1 MSRNITSIKNP
12 LAKALSV
19 STAPVAPVAA
29 VAAVAAPVVVV
40 SNPLAAGPRPPP
52 SPRPLPGSAATPAD
66 LGKAL
71 LEACTASDIDKALDI
86 IKKKGVDLNYMGGA
100 GNTPLIMAS
109 ARGFIPVVNELLVKG
124 VDVNHQNNGNF
135 TALMFACSKGH
146 KEIVRALLD
155 AKAKVDLT
163 NNGGKTAFGLSSPDM
178 QEFLKTRGITKG
190 GKRPQTNRKRL
201 RSKKRRS
208 VRKMKRTYRR

>member
-1 MSRNITSIKNP
+1 MSSTSIKNP
-12 LAKALSV
+12 LAKALNV
-19 STAPVAPVAA
+19 STVPVAPVAA

-71 LEACTASDIDKALDI
+71 LEACTASDIDEALYI
-86 IKKKGVDLNYMGGA
+86 IKETEVDLNYKGSA
-100 GNTPLIMAS
+100 DNTPLIMAS
-109 ARGFIPVVNELLVKG
+109 ARGLTSVVNALLANRVN
-124 VDVNHQNNGNF
+124 VNHQNNGNF
-135 TALMFACSKGH
+135 TALMFACRQGH
-146 KEIVRALLD
+146 IEIVRALLD
-155 AKAKVDLT
+155 TGARVDLT